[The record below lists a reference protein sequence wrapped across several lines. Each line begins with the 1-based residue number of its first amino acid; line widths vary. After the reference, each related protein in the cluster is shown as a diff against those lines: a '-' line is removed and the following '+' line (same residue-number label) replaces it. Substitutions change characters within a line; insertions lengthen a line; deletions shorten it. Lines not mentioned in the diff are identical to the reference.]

1 MTDTRQQ
8 ELLNTASRLREA
20 GHIQQAID
28 AYRALLAE
36 FPALPDSWYNL
47 GWLLRQAGMAKDA
60 LAAYDEA
67 LNQGV
72 KGAEEVH
79 LNRAAILSDALARP
93 AEAKAELQK
102 ALALSPQ
109 YLPAMINLGNLH
121 EDLGE
126 RAEARAVYEK
136 AHTLAPGNAMALAR
150 LAGLGTAA
158 SADDPM
164 IGKIRALIASGTLLP
179 ADLALLQFAL
189 GRLYDSCGAY
199 SEAAAAFEAAN
210 RSARTAAAG
219 RVAPYIAEN
228 EMRRVERAAAAFSDT
243 HDRQTGIP
251 DPSPQPV
258 FILGMFRSGSTLV
271 EQILGAHPQITPGG
285 ELDMIPRIARGLGND
300 PAGVSGAPEP
310 LLKDYA
316 EAYLTR
322 IRTMYPG
329 AGMVTDKRPDN
340 FWHVGLIKTLFPKAK
355 IINTVRHPLDTLI
368 SVWGQ
373 YLDASLNYGYTLQ
386 DIAAHAHAE
395 RRMMSNW
402 RRMYPED
409 ILTVPYEAVVMQPE
423 QEVRRMLAFLG
434 LPFDAACL
442 EFHKAQGPVKT
453 ASVWQVREPLH
464 DRSIGRWKHYEA
476 YLRSLPSDPA
486 LDSLLAVETPA
497 KPA

>member
-8 ELLNTASRLREA
+8 ELLNTASRLRET
-20 GHIQQAID
+20 GNVPDAIA
-28 AYRALLAE
+28 AYRALLSE
-36 FPALPDSWYNL
+36 YPDLPDSWYNL
-47 GWLLRQAGMAKDA
+47 GWLLRRAGMAQEA
-60 LAAYDEA
+60 FAAYEEA
-67 LNQGV
+67 LTRGV

-79 LNRAAILSDALARP
+79 LNRAAILSDAMARP
-93 AEAKAELQK
+93 AEAKAELER
-102 ALALSPQ
+102 ALTLSPK
-109 YLPAMINLGNLH
+109 YLPALINLGNLH

-136 AHTLAPGNAMALAR
+136 AHALAPGNAMALAR

-158 SADDPM
+158 STDDPM
-164 IGKIRALIASGTLLP
+164 IGKLRALIASGTLLP

-189 GRLYDSCGAY
+189 GRLYDSCTAY
-199 SEAAAAFEAAN
+199 AEAAAAFEAAN
-210 RSARTAAAG
+210 SSARNAAAG
-219 RVAPYIAEN
+219 QVAPYNGIN
-228 EMRRVERAAAAFSDT
+228 ELRRVERVAAVFATDGG
-243 HDRQTGIP
+243 RQTGIR

-271 EQILGAHPQITPGG
+271 EQILGAHGQIAAGG

-300 PAGVSGAPEP
+300 PAGITAAPEP

-322 IRTMYPG
+322 IRAMYPG
-329 AGMVTDKRPDN
+329 AGVVTDKRPDN
-340 FWHVGLIKTLFPKAK
+340 FWHVGLIKSLFPKAK

-373 YLDASLNYGYTLQ
+373 YLHVSLNYGYTLQ

-395 RRMMSNW
+395 RRMMSHW
-402 RRMYPED
+402 RRLFPDD

-423 QEVRRMLAFLG
+423 QEVRRMLDFLG
-434 LPFDAACL
+434 LPFDEACL

-453 ASVWQVREPLH
+453 ASVWQVRETLH

-486 LDSLLAVETPA
+486 LDALLAVEQAA

>member
-8 ELLNTASRLREA
+8 ELLNTAARLRET
-20 GHIQQAID
+20 GPVPDAIA
-28 AYRALLAE
+28 AYKALLAE
-36 FPALPDSWYNL
+36 YPDLPDSWYNL
-47 GWLLRQAGMAKDA
+47 GWLQRQSGMAQDA

-67 LNQGV
+67 LKRGV

-93 AEAKAELQK
+93 GEAKAELQK
-102 ALALSPQ
+102 ALALSPT
-109 YLPAMINLGNLH
+109 YLPALVNLGNLH

-126 RAEARAVYEK
+126 RDEAKAVYEK
-136 AHTLAPGNAMALAR
+136 AHALAPDNALTLSR
-150 LAGLGTAA
+150 LAGLGKAA
-158 SADDPM
+158 SLDDPM
-164 IGKIRALIASGTLLP
+164 IGKIRAVIASGRLMP
-179 ADLALLQFAL
+179 ADLALLQFSL

-199 SEAAAAFEAAN
+199 DSAAETFAAANA
-210 RSARTAAAG
+210 SARTAAAG
-219 RVAPYIAEN
+219 HVAPYNGIDELKRAE
-228 EMRRVERAAAAFSDT
+228 RLASAFATSGK
-243 HDRQTGIP
+243 RQTGIP

-271 EQILGAHPQITPGG
+271 EQILGAHSQITAAG
-285 ELDMIPRIARGLGND
+285 ELDMIQRIARGLGSD
-300 PAGVSGAPEP
+300 PEGMAGAPEP

-329 AGMVTDKRPDN
+329 AAIITDKRPDN
-340 FWHVGLIKTLFPKAK
+340 FWHIGLIKRLFPNAR

-373 YLDASLNYGYTLQ
+373 YLHVSLNYGFTLQ

-395 RRMMSNW
+395 RRMMSHW
-402 RRMYPED
+402 RQMFPDD

-423 QEVRRMLAFLG
+423 REVRRMLDFLG
-434 LPFDAACL
+434 LPFDPACL
-442 EFHKAQGPVKT
+442 EFHKASGPVKT
-453 ASVWQVREPLH
+453 ASVWQVREPIH

-476 YLRSLPSDPA
+476 YLRSLPFDPA
-486 LDSLLAVETPA
+486 LDALLAVEQPA
-497 KPA
+497 KPS

>member
-1 MTDTRQQ
+1 MTDTRKQ
-8 ELLNTASRLREA
+8 ELLNTAARLRET
-20 GHIQQAID
+20 GPVPDAIA
-28 AYRALLAE
+28 AYKTLLAE
-36 FPALPDSWYNL
+36 YPDLPDSWYNL
-47 GWLLRQAGMAKDA
+47 GWLLRRASMAQDA

-67 LNQGV
+67 LKRGV

-79 LNRAAILSDALARP
+79 LNRAAILADSLARP
-93 AEAKAELQK
+93 TEAKAELEK
-102 ALALSPQ
+102 ALALSPN
-109 YLPAMINLGNLH
+109 YLPALLNLGNLH

-126 RAEARAVYEK
+126 RAEARAIYEK
-136 AHTLAPGNAMALAR
+136 AHALAPGNAMTLAR
-150 LAGLGTAA
+150 LAGLGTAT
-158 SADDPM
+158 SPDDPL
-164 IGKIRALIASGTLLP
+164 IGKLRALIASGTLL
-179 ADLALLQFAL
+179 AGDLALLQFAL

-199 SEAAAAFEAAN
+199 ADAAATFEAAN
-210 RSARTAAAG
+210 SSARTAAAG
-219 RVAPYIAEN
+219 HIAPYDGINELKRAERLASVFAATRD
-228 EMRRVERAAAAFSDT
+228 RR
-243 HDRQTGIP
+243 TGIP

-271 EQILGAHPQITPGG
+271 EHILGAHGQIAAGG
-285 ELDMIPRIARGLGND
+285 ELDLIPRIARGLGND
-300 PAGVSGAPEP
+300 PAGMAGAPEP

-322 IRTMYPG
+322 IRAMYPG
-329 AGMVTDKRPDN
+329 AIAVTDKRPDN
-340 FWHVGLIKTLFPKAK
+340 FWHVGLIKRLFPNAK
-355 IINTVRHPLDTLI
+355 IINTVRHPLDTLV

-373 YLDASLNYGYTLQ
+373 YLHTSLNYGYAIK

-395 RRMMSNW
+395 RRMMSHW
-402 RRMYPED
+402 RQLFPDD

-423 QEVRRMLAFLG
+423 REVRRMLDFLG
-434 LPFDAACL
+434 LPFDPACL

-486 LDSLLAVETPA
+486 LDALLAVEQAA